1 MVDIHSHILPGLDD
15 GAPNLRVSLEM
26 LRIAAEAGTTD
37 IVATPHANPDY
48 SFEPETVRRKIEQLE
63 RKAARR
69 PTIHWGCDLH
79 LSYDNI
85 QDAVAHPDKYT
96 INNRRYLLVEFSDLL
111 IFKNSTEIFDT
122 LMAAGMIPIITHP
135 ERNWLL
141 QQRLRELEEWVDRGV
156 LLQVTALSFTGR
168 FGRAARKFSEKLLE
182 DGLVHFVASDAHDPE
197 DRTPDMAGVYDLIAS
212 RYGESWA
219 ERLFV
224 ANPRATLAGEA
235 VEGGKHPD
243 PPRRRKWYQFFSH
256 QG

>member
-15 GAPNLRVSLEM
+15 GAPTLKASLEM
-26 LRIAAEAGTTD
+26 LRIAADSGTTD
-37 IVATPHANPDY
+37 IVATPHASPDY
-48 SFEPETVRRKIEQLE
+48 RFEPETVRRKIEQLS
-63 RKAARR
+63 RKAASSPR
-69 PTIHWGCDLH
+69 IHWGCDFH

-85 QDAVAHPDKYT
+85 QDAIANPSKYT

-111 IFKNSTEIFDT
+111 IFKNSAEIFDT

-141 QQRLRELEEWVDRGV
+141 RHRLKELEEWVGRGV

-168 FGRAARKFSEKLLE
+168 FGRAARKFSEQLLE
-182 DGLVHFVASDAHDPE
+182 DGLVHFIASDAHDPE
-197 DRTPDMAGVYDLIAS
+197 DRTPDMAGVYDLIAR

-224 ANPRATLAGEA
+224 VNPRATLSGDAI
-235 VEGGKHPD
+235 EGGKAAD
-243 PPRRRKWYQFFSH
+243 PPRRRKWFHLWSRRS
-256 QG
+256 